1 MSTNPTKMNQPGS
14 AYALWA
20 LVAGAMILL
29 LAYATYRI
37 YEPQHYTEIHETD
50 VIVAPQ

>member
-1 MSTNPTKMNQPGS
+1 MSTNPTKMNHAGS

-29 LAYATYRI
+29 LAYATYRV
-37 YEPQHYTEIHETD
+37 YEPHHYTEMRETN

>member
-1 MSTNPTKMNQPGS
+1 MSTNPTKMNNTGS

-37 YEPQHYTEIHETD
+37 YEPRNYTEIHESE
-50 VIVAPQ
+50 VIVEPQ

>member
-1 MSTNPTKMNQPGS
+1 MPTKPPQMNNAGS
-14 AYALWA
+14 TYSLWA

-50 VIVAPQ
+50 VIMEPQ